1 MKHKRVGARLFSALM
16 TLTLVLGLLPVTAL
30 AEETLAPTQVIEE
43 TTETPAEEPEAEVPA
58 EEPKA
63 ETPAEENEAEEPEA
77 EAAAEPATEA
87 AEKSEAIATYANAT
101 TMDEGIYTVT
111 ANLYVPAEH
120 NEILGIN
127 AYLTNTDVPPT
138 SAVTDN
144 AILTVKADK
153 SMELEINELNSVFT
167 LQKIGGCEDAEVVSS
182 EKDET
187 TYGPYKGRITSLKL
201 NLKSQKDSG
210 YYEFT
215 NCEEYPTLLSQTWNV
230 PLRLEVD
237 FANAV
242 QQYVPNENEQEFPFS
257 DADAAVEV
265 KTTADSMKNAL
276 EGATLNVTK
285 SEVDDNEDIQSDL
298 AAMYDSDPAFSVYF
312 LGLKKDGES
321 VAIAGNTQVTIS
333 LPADNATEVA
343 VYQVNNGTT
352 LKRINATV
360 SDGKATFVAP
370 RLGTFVVLDI
380 TDNYESIKVQY
391 PNNSTTNAYFSFNSS
406 TRYRKNRANLYA
418 GYSALQPVEGSNAVG
433 RTFVIGMK
441 DESGSYA
448 TFVIPDDVYKYNE
461 NVPVG
466 ELSLTGKE
474 CDQDQ
479 NAYFVTETEGSKYNI
494 DTPILT
500 AEKLSSS
507 VDENGNLTATIFSV
521 KNYDRDA
528 ANDKL
533 SLMANS
539 LAGENVSGSS
549 YAGKKGY
556 ILITDKKI
564 GSMPVPKTAKS
575 PYYYTSDKQGLYYS
589 SKKYNLGNDDVTL
602 TYSFQIE
609 EGAKNVGNY
618 TTTATL
624 KDSTAY
630 WADGTN
636 TPKVMNWSIKQ
647 AHYSIRYSNTIKQG
661 DAIEQVG
668 SYNNDSGS
676 KITNTVLK
684 NLGFL
689 NSDYS
694 EKDDNLPHITSIDGL
709 DDITTA
715 TKPGKYTVHLSR
727 KETATIHTNSNFI
740 LDETGTGT
748 LTVLPE
754 GATDKDMMVDI
765 PTGETLSYTGS
776 PLTGVAENRGYTLT
790 KKATDGGYQ
799 NLPEKTAG
807 IERYEQFVKYW
818 DSYDSSDLKDIDS
831 YKRYYANILNED
843 WKDEYEGD
851 LAEYGIYMNEM
862 TDISATEPG
871 TYTVIATPNK
881 TVLNDGYYWWTDG
894 TKDPKEITWTIEK
907 KQNGG
912 GNSGSADMV
921 YKNATVNLYVAG
933 SDNKILGFNA
943 YLTNGNNPLGEGG
956 YDKKAPTEP
965 VSGNVDITVKNGKAY
980 MTLEVPNPVFT
991 LQDIDTES
999 KDGKARITKKIRN
1012 SETYKNAAGDT
1023 RKGRITAL
1031 EIELDDISGTH
1042 EYVFNNCEEFPTL
1055 LTTEWNVPLRLHVKF
1070 DGGDS
1075 GLDSNANADTSGI
1088 GGGGSSKETTADI
1101 TVKVSG
1107 DTATVSKINTKDV
1120 SEKNDLVL
1128 NVTDGAKDVT
1138 GAKLPVSDLKTIA
1151 DAKVPNTTVK
1161 LSDASVGL
1169 DLNALKAALKAA
1181 TGSTLDIRALTGS
1194 AAEKKL
1200 SDAQKSAL
1208 GDAKNGA
1215 AVYVE
1220 LSSNGKAITEL
1231 ATGKLTVT
1239 APYKWDGKGSVQAWQ
1254 MDENGK
1260 LTSVPVSCK
1269 DNVATLTLTAPGAIL
1284 LGTTDA
1290 QVDTETKT
1298 FGDVPANAYYK
1309 KAVDWAVENGI
1320 TSGTSET
1327 TFAPDATCT
1336 RAQTVTFLWRA
1347 AGSPEPTKQD
1357 NPFTDVK
1364 ADAYYY
1370 KAVLWAVEKGIT
1382 SGVTATTFAPDAT
1395 VSRAQVVS
1403 FQYRLAGAP
1412 KAEGTNVFTDVPANA
1427 YYRDAVL
1434 WAAQNG
1440 ITSGT
1445 TATTFAPNTGCTR
1458 GQIVT
1463 FLYRQLANK

>member
-1 MKHKRVGARLFSALM
+1 M
-16 TLTLVLGLLPVTAL
+16 
-30 AEETLAPTQVIEE
+30 
-43 TTETPAEEPEAEVPA
+43 
-58 EEPKA
+58 
-63 ETPAEENEAEEPEA
+63 
-77 EAAAEPATEA
+77 
-87 AEKSEAIATYANAT
+87 
-101 TMDEGIYTVT
+101 
-111 ANLYVPAEH
+111 
-120 NEILGIN
+120 
-127 AYLTNTDVPPT
+127 
-138 SAVTDN
+138 
-144 AILTVKADK
+144 
-153 SMELEINELNSVFT
+153 
-167 LQKIGGCEDAEVVSS
+167 
-182 EKDET
+182 
-187 TYGPYKGRITSLKL
+187 
-201 NLKSQKDSG
+201 
-210 YYEFT
+210 
-215 NCEEYPTLLSQTWNV
+215 
-230 PLRLEVD
+230 EVD

-242 QQYVPNENEQEFPFS
+242 QQYVPNDNEQIFTFS
-257 DADAAVEV
+257 DTDAAVEV
-265 KTTADSMKNAL
+265 KTTADSMKSAL
-276 EGATLNVTK
+276 KGATLAVAK
-285 SEVDDNEDIQSDL
+285 KGDDENTDIQSVL
-298 AAMYDSDPAFSVYF
+298 GEMYDSDPVFSVYS
-312 LGLKKDGES
+312 LGLTKDSES
-321 VAIAGNTQVTIS
+321 VAITGNTQITVS

-343 VYQVNNGTT
+343 VYQVSNGTT
-352 LKRINATV
+352 LKRINATI
-360 SDGKATFVAP
+360 SDRKATFVAP
-370 RLGTFVVLDI
+370 RFGTFVVLDI

-391 PNNSTTNAYFSFNSS
+391 PDNDKTNAYFSFNSS
-406 TRYRKNRANLYA
+406 TRYRPNRVNAYA
-418 GYSALQPVEGSNAVG
+418 DYSVVQPIEGSNAIG
-433 RTFVIGMK
+433 RTFVIGMTNGAGK
-441 DESGSYA
+441 YA
-448 TFVIPDDVYKYNE
+448 TYITGRHNKCKYKEGIPVA
-461 NVPVG
+461 
-466 ELSLTGKE
+466 ELSLTVKNCTEG
-474 CDQDQ
+474 Q
-479 NAYFVTETEGSKYNI
+479 NAYFVTKTDGSKYGV

-500 AEKLSSS
+500 VEKLFSSI
-507 VDENGNLTATIFSV
+507 DDNGNLTTTIFSAQS
-521 KNYDRDA
+521 KTSQTTA
-528 ANDKL
+528 ANKKL
-533 SLMANS
+533 AAMANK
-539 LAGENVSGSS
+539 LAGENVAGSS
-549 YAGKKGY
+549 YDGQEGY
-556 ILITDKKI
+556 ILITDKTI
-564 GSMPVPKTAKS
+564 VNMPVPATKKS
-575 PYYYTSDKQGLYYS
+575 YYYDSLNQGPYYS
-589 SKKYNLGNDDVTL
+589 SNKYSEGNDDVTL
-602 TYSFQIE
+602 TYSFSVE
-609 EGAKNVGNY
+609 DGAKNVGDY

-647 AHYSIRYSNTIKQG
+647 SHYSIEYNKTVKQG
-661 DAIEQVG
+661 DTIDQVAG
-668 SYNNDSGS
+668 YYDENKKSSLWTG
-676 KITNTVLK
+676 KLK
-684 NLGFL
+684 QLGFV
-689 NSDYS
+689 NDDG
-694 EKDDNLPHITSIDGL
+694 EVGDNLPYITSIDGL
-709 DDITTA
+709 DNTETA
-715 TKPGKYTVHLSR
+715 TKVGKYTVHLSR

-740 LDETGTGT
+740 VDETGTGT

-754 GATDKDMMVDI
+754 EAVIGNDYMVDI
-765 PTGETLSYTGS
+765 PVGETLNYTGS
-776 PLTGVAENRGYTLT
+776 TLSGVAEGEGYTLT

-807 IERYEQFVKYW
+807 VERYEGFVKYIESLDYYFTPTIEAYKKYYTS
-818 DSYDSSDLKDIDS
+818 DS
-831 YKRYYANILNED
+831 

-851 LAEYGIYMNEM
+851 QSEYGLYMNEM
-862 TDISATEPG
+862 MDISATEPG

-894 TKDPKEITWTIEK
+894 TKEPKEITWTIEK

-912 GNSGSADMV
+912 GSGSADKV
-921 YKNATVNLYVAG
+921 YENATVNLYVAG
-933 SDNKILGFNA
+933 SDNKVLGFNA

-991 LQDIDTES
+991 LQDIGTTS

-1023 RKGRITAL
+1023 RKGRITKL

-1055 LTTEWNVPLRLHVKF
+1055 LTTAWNVPLRLHVKF
-1070 DGGDS
+1070 DGGNS
-1075 GLDSNANADTSGI
+1075 GLDSNKDADISGVTG
-1088 GGGGSSKETTADI
+1088 GGGGSSNEATADI

-1107 DTATVSKINTKDV
+1107 DTADVSKINTKDV
-1120 SEKNDLVL
+1120 SEKKDLVL

-1161 LSDASVGL
+1161 LSDASVSL

-1181 TGSTLDIRALTGS
+1181 KGSTLDIRTLTGS

-1215 AVYVE
+1215 TVYVE
-1220 LSSNGKAITEL
+1220 LSSNGKAITDL

-1290 QVDTETKT
+1290 QAETPAETKT
-1298 FGDVPANAYYK
+1298 FADVPANAYYK

-1445 TATTFAPNTGCTR
+1445 TATTFAPNAGCTR
-1458 GQIVT
+1458 SQIVT
-1463 FLYRQLANK
+1463 FLYRQLAK